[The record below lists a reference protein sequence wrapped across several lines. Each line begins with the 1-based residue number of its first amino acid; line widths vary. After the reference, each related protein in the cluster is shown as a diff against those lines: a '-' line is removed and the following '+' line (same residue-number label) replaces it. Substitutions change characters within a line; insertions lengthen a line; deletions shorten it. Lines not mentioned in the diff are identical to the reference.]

1 MAVLHTQK
9 SDLRWE
15 RYKAKTTK
23 TRKILSKN
31 IFGRIARIVQCHSLL
46 SGHCDDGGITLIN
59 YLKGLLGSFLTT
71 NMD

>member
-15 RYKAKTTK
+15 RYKTK
-23 TRKILSKN
+23 TRKILYKN
-31 IFGRIARIVQCHSLL
+31 IFGGITRIVQCHSLT
-46 SGHCDDGGITLIN
+46 SGHCGDGGITLIN
-59 YLKGLLGSFLTT
+59 YLKGLLLGSFLTT